1 MINYVKTN
9 KKIVTNFVFYMTM
22 NDSFFCKKKH
32 ETLSRLRVMCILCV
46 NAQKMVWKDA
56 HHNQESVSLGVG
68 GFEQRLKHFTLFH
81 NY

>member
-22 NDSFFCKKKH
+22 NESLKKKKH

-46 NAQKMVWKDA
+46 NC
-56 HHNQESVSLGVG
+56 
-68 GFEQRLKHFTLFH
+68 
-81 NY
+81 